1 MDEGCP
7 ERLRPPP
14 AMGETGGDVL
24 LRGGPALSPAIVA
37 GLVALGVAVGAFGTL
52 VGAGGGFVLTPVLLL
67 LYPADSPQTITAIS
81 LVAVFFNAVSGSVA
95 YARQRRIDYRS
106 GAVFALATV
115 PGAVA
120 GALLVQLAPRRL
132 FDPLMGALLL
142 ALAALTVPGV
152 SRRRALKDPAG
163 RGGSERTLTDAA
175 GVTYRYRVPVAR
187 GAAYSVG
194 VGFLSSFLGIG
205 GGVVHV
211 PLLVGVLGFPV
222 HVATATSHFVLAN
235 MAGVASIVHVAGGS
249 FAQGHGLRRAA
260 ALSVG
265 VVAGAQLGARLSSR
279 LGGATIRRLLAG
291 ALALLALRLIVSAV
305 A

>member
-1 MDEGCP
+1 M
-7 ERLRPPP
+7 R
-14 AMGETGGDVL
+14 ETGGDGPL
-24 LRGGPALSPAIVA
+24 TGGRALTPAILA
-37 GLVALGVAVGAFGTL
+37 GLIALGVGVGAFGTL

-67 LYPADSPQTITAIS
+67 LYPSDSPQTVTAIS
-81 LVAVFFNAVSGSVA
+81 LVAVFFNALSGSVA

-106 GAVFALATV
+106 GAVFAVATI

-120 GALLVQLAPRRL
+120 GALLVQLASRRV

-142 ALAALTVPGV
+142 ALAALTLRRPRIDRRDE
-152 SRRRALKDPAG
+152 SRGSLRAF
-163 RGGSERTLTDAA
+163 TDAA
-175 GVTYRYRVPVAR
+175 GVEYRYRVPVAR

-211 PLLVGVLGFPV
+211 PLLVSVLGFPV

-235 MAGVASIVHVAGGS
+235 MAGVASVVHLAGGS
-249 FAQGHGLRRAA
+249 FAHGGGLRRAA

-265 VVAGAQLGARLSSR
+265 VVVGAQLGARLSSR
-279 LGGATIRRLLAG
+279 VGGTLIRRLLAG
-291 ALALLALRLIVSAV
+291 ALALLALRLIVA
-305 A
+305 